1 MKAVH
6 FGAGNIG
13 RGFVGQLLHDSG
25 YEVVFADVADAL
37 IESLQRADSYVVR
50 EIGAGG
56 REHVVDNFRAINS
69 RTGEAELID
78 EIATAD
84 IVTTAVGPRILPFVA
99 PVIAKGIQRRLESLD
114 DVVLGDRRLAVCACE
129 NAINATDGLAAAI
142 RAALPEAEADA
153 LDAAVAFANTAIDR
167 IVPAQAPDAGL
178 DVSLEPFYEW
188 VIDRRP
194 FRGSPPEIAGVH
206 WVDDLA
212 PFIERKLFT
221 VNTAHATA
229 AYHGFVRG
237 ISSITE
243 AMTDAGINAEVR
255 AAIAETRAL
264 LVAKHGLD
272 PAEQEAY
279 GEKIMTRLSNPELP
293 DTVERVGRGPLR
305 KLSRGERFIGPAFQ
319 LAERGLPHEALL
331 RAVAA
336 ALRFDVPDD
345 AESVELQAMLRR
357 EEPGGAVT
365 VITGIEPTHPLYDE
379 LLPLFQARA
388 GEA

>member
-25 YEVVFADVADAL
+25 YEVIFADVADAL
-37 IESLQRADSYVVR
+37 IEALQHADSYLVR
-50 EIGAGG
+50 EIGEGG
-56 REHVVDNFRAINS
+56 REHVVTNFRAINS
-69 RTGEAELID
+69 RTNEAELVD

-99 PVIAKGIQRRLESLD
+99 PVIAKGIQRRLETLD
-114 DVVLGDRRLAVCACE
+114 DVILGENRLAVCACE
-129 NAINATDGLAAAI
+129 NAINATDGLAGAI

-153 LDAAVAFANTAIDR
+153 LDASVAFANTAIDR
-167 IVPAQAPDAGL
+167 IVPAQAADAGL
-178 DVSLEPFYEW
+178 DVTLEPFYEW

-194 FRGSPPEIAGVH
+194 FRGSPPDIVGVH

-237 ISSITE
+237 IHSITE
-243 AMTDAGINAEVR
+243 AMTDAEINAEVR

-272 PAEQEAY
+272 EAEQQAY
-279 GEKIMTRLSNPELP
+279 GEKIITRLSNPELP

-305 KLSRGERFIGPAFQ
+305 KLSRGERFIGPASQ
-319 LAERGLPHEALL
+319 LAERGLGRDALL
-331 RAVAA
+331 RAVAD

-345 AESVELQAMLRR
+345 AESVELQAILKR
-357 EEPGGAVT
+357 EEPDGAVT
-365 VITGIEPTHPLYDE
+365 VITGVEPAHPLFAD
-379 LLPLFQARA
+379 LLPLFERR
-388 GEA
+388 GREA